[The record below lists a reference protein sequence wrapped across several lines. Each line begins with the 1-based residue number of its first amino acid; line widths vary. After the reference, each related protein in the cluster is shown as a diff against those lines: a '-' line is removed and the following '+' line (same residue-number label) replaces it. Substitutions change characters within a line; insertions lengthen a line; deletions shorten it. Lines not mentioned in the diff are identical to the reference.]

1 MMAMEASVI
10 LFGSFIIF
18 MALGI
23 PISASTVLATF
34 VTAISIMPPDM
45 VALMVVQKMVGGIDG
60 FSLLAI
66 PLFILSGNIMNNG
79 GIAQRLVNFAK
90 LLVGR
95 LPGALAQTNIVG
107 NMLFG
112 SISGSGVA
120 AAAAIGGT
128 MTPIMKK
135 EGYAP
140 TFIAA
145 VNIVSSPTGL
155 LIPPSA
161 AFIMYSLVA
170 GGVSISA
177 LFVAGYLPGIIM
189 GLACMVVA
197 YWYAKKNDYPVASS
211 VPLSEAARITM
222 EALPSLLLI
231 IIVIGGIIGGVFTAT
246 EGAAVAVLYPL
257 VLSYFYKSL
266 TWKNL
271 KLILINTIA
280 TTGVVLFMIAT
291 SATMSWIMAYTGIPQ
306 ALSKAILSISDN
318 AIVLLFIMNMFL
330 LAIGT
335 FMDMTPA
342 ILIFTPIFLPIVTKL
357 GMDPIQFGVVLIY
370 NLCMGI
376 MSPPSGSV
384 LFVSCRLANVTIEAV
399 TKPLIPYFVTLT
411 IGLLLLTYIPA
422 FSLWLPSVM
431 GLIK

>member
-1 MMAMEASVI
+1 MNIQAALL
-10 LFGSFIIF
+10 LFGSFAVF
-18 MALGI
+18 MVLGI
-23 PISASTVLATF
+23 PISVSTALATLL
-34 VTAISIMPPDM
+34 TAATIIPLDL
-45 VALMVVQKMVGGIDG
+45 VAFTVMQKMVSGIDG

-95 LPGALAQTNIVG
+95 LPGALAHTNIVG

-112 SISGSGVA
+112 AISGSAVA

-128 MTPIMKK
+128 MTPIQKK
-135 EGYAP
+135 EGYDRS
-140 TFIAA
+140 FIAA
-145 VNIVSSPTGL
+145 VNIVSSPSGL
-155 LIPPSA
+155 LIPPSG

-177 LFVAGYLPGIIM
+177 LFVAGYLPGILM
-189 GLACMVVA
+189 GLCAMVVA
-197 YWYAKKNDYPVASS
+197 YWYAKKNNYPVAPS
-211 VPLSEAARITM
+211 VSLPEALKITL

-231 IIVIGGIIGGVFTAT
+231 IIVIGGIVLGVFTAT
-246 EGAAVAVLYPL
+246 EGAAIAVLYPL
-257 VLSYFYKSL
+257 LLSIYYKTL
-266 TWKNL
+266 TWENFRE
-271 KLILINTIA
+271 ILRGTIA

-306 ALSKAILSISDN
+306 ALSKAIISISDN
-318 AIVLLFIMNMFL
+318 PYVLLFIMNIFL
-330 LAIGT
+330 LVIGT

-342 ILIFTPIFLPIVTKL
+342 ILIFTPIFLPIVTKI
-357 GMDPIQFGVVLIY
+357 GMDPIQFGVVLVY
-370 NLCMGI
+370 NLCLAI

-384 LFVSCRLANVTIEAV
+384 LFVSCRLAGVSIEQV
-399 TKPLIPYFVTLT
+399 TKPLIPYFVIL
-411 IGLLLLTYIPA
+411 IAGLLMVTYIPA
-422 FSLWLPSVM
+422 FSLWLPKLA